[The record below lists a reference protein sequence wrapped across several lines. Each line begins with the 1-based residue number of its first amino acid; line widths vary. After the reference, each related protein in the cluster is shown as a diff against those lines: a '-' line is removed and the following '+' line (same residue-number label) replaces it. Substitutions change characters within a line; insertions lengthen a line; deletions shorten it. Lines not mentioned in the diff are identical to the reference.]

1 MTASTSTAK
10 PHGLRLWWWILILGC
25 LISVV
30 LNIWHA
36 VTLET
41 HGKGHPVLGIIFA
54 LVPVLFAALLS
65 HGLVSPVVAQWFK
78 WPILALFAIA
88 MLTSIS
94 SQAAVL
100 APYGGGYGGEW
111 SIPIVL
117 DASTLL
123 ALNAITTAATKARE
137 ALEEADREA
146 ELAGIRAD
154 IRPALEADIRAEYE
168 ADMPRVRADIEA
180 GIRAE
185 LEADMSAR
193 VEAARADIEARAEA
207 DMTVRLETAE
217 ADIRQRV
224 EVEIEARLRREMA
237 EASKSQPHRKA
248 LPPGSKKTN
257 GNGLSSKD
265 RAKILLGQNPEM
277 TGGELGKALGLDPRS
292 GRRLLDQIQSEQG
305 GSTPGGG
312 GHDDPKGADGADMS
326 ASHVRLRAVP
336 RPPEDADMSAPSNAD
351 MSAPSNADMSA

>member
-1 MTASTSTAK
+1 MTASTTTAK

-41 HGKGHPVLGIIFA
+41 GGKGHPVLGIIFA

-111 SIPIVL
+111 SIPVVL

-123 ALNAITTAATKARE
+123 ALNAITSAATKARE
-137 ALEEADREA
+137 AVEEADREA
-146 ELAGIRAD
+146 ELAAIRAD
-154 IRPALEADIRAEYE
+154 MRPGIEAAVRAEVQSE
-168 ADMPRVRADIEA
+168 LDA
-180 GIRAE
+180 GRAE
-185 LEADMSAR
+185 LQAELIASRTELEAEVDRNREA
-193 VEAARADIEARAEA
+193 ELAAARAEARAELRA
-207 DMTVRLETAE
+207 KLDAEVGARLEAAE
-217 ADIRQRV
+217 AEFRRQADAEKVALIQQV
-224 EVEIEARLRREMA
+224 EVETEARLRQEFA
-237 EASKSQPHRKA
+237 EQAKQQGQRKA
-248 LPPGSKKTN
+248 LPPPSKKTTDD
-257 GNGLSSKD
+257 GLTRKD
-265 RAKILLGQNPEM
+265 RAKILLAKQPDMNGA
-277 TGGELGKALGLDPRS
+277 ELGRALGCTDRY
-292 GRRLLDQIQSEQG
+292 GRDLLKEIQEEDAG
-305 GSTPGGG
+305 TPSP
-312 GHDDPKGADGADMS
+312 HPA
-326 ASHVRLRAVP
+326 LRAVP
-336 RPPEDADMSAPSNAD
+336 
-351 MSAPSNADMSA
+351 